1 MVREGDEPWEL
12 GKCVAMVFGFARPDH
27 TCFDGF
33 GDVRGVSWFQ
43 RRCAALDS
51 GSVDLMNDV
60 IDFERYLNKIK
71 DVEARA
77 AVCLA
82 MLGWDV
88 SEIGAAVGGR
98 RSGSQLVR
106 SGLRQ
111 YVTVRRNDRGGW

>member
-1 MVREGDEPWEL
+1 MLKEGDNPWEL
-12 GKCVAMVFGFARPDH
+12 GKVVAMVFGFARPDSGA
-27 TCFDGF
+27 FDGF
-33 GDVRGVSWFQ
+33 SDVPGVSWFQ
-43 RRCAALDS
+43 RRCAALDC

-60 IDFERYLNKIK
+60 IDFERYLDKIR
-71 DVEARA
+71 DPQSRA

-88 SEIGAAVGGR
+88 SEISAAVGGK

-111 YVTVRRNDRGGW
+111 YVMARRADRGVF